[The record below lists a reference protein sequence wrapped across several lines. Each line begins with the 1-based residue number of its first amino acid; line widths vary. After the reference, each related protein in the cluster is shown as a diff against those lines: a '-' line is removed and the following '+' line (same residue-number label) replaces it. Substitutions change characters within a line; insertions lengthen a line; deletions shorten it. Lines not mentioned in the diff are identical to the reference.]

1 MNKVE
6 REVEK
11 ILGAADTELL
21 IELREFYLRG
31 PDSVK
36 YLSETYNDLKDSDDP
51 KIQEIISKYY
61 APGKR
66 MAFQHMK
73 MTEELMME
81 MLYVEMASVIKTYP
95 DLFE

>member
-6 REVEK
+6 QEVEK
-11 ILGAADTELL
+11 ILQAATVEDL
-21 IELREFYLRG
+21 IDLREWHLRG
-31 PDSVK
+31 PYSTK
-36 YLSETYNDLKDSDDP
+36 YISETYNDLKDSDDP
-51 KIQEIISKYY
+51 KIQDIISKYY

-81 MLYVEMASVIKTYP
+81 MLYVEMASIIKTYP

>member
-51 KIQEIISKYY
+51 KIQDIISKYY

-66 MAFQHMK
+66 MAFQRMK
-73 MTEELMME
+73 IDEKLMME
-81 MLYVEMASVIKTYP
+81 MLYVEMASIIKTYP
-95 DLFE
+95 ELFE

>member
-6 REVEK
+6 REIEK
-11 ILGAADTELL
+11 ILEAADTELL

-66 MAFQHMK
+66 MAFQHMEIDEK
-73 MTEELMME
+73 LMME
-81 MLYVEMASVIKTYP
+81 MLYVEMASIIKTYP
-95 DLFE
+95 ELFE

>member
-1 MNKVE
+1 MNKIE
-6 REVEK
+6 TEIKK
-11 ILGAADTELL
+11 ILGAAT
-21 IELREFYLRG
+21 IEDLMDLREWNLRG
-31 PDSVK
+31 PYSTK
-36 YLSETYNDLKDSDDP
+36 YISETYNDLKDSTDP
-51 KIQEIISKYY
+51 KVQDIVSKYF

-81 MLYVEMASVIKTYP
+81 MLYVEMAWVIQKNP